1 MSSLRLAVEDR
12 KADAVAHL
20 AAARSQNTGPAFWGN
35 LLKIKTAVSVQLS
48 FSLPDFHIWKDNR
61 LYLIYK
67 KKIQGTAA
75 DNTPAELLCLNKLL
89 LYGMI

>member
-48 FSLPDFHIWKDNR
+48 FSLSSFIYGYESGYTDSNR
-61 LYLIYK
+61 K
-67 KKIQGTAA
+67 EGNAVK
-75 DNTPAELLCLNKLL
+75 
-89 LYGMI
+89 

>member
-1 MSSLRLAVEDR
+1 MSGLRLAVEDR

-48 FSLPDFHIWKDNR
+48 FLF
-61 LYLIYK
+61 
-67 KKIQGTAA
+67 IQFTAF
-75 DNTPAELLCLNKLL
+75 
-89 LYGMI
+89 

>member
-48 FSLPDFHIWKDNR
+48 FSLPSFIYEYESGYTDSNR
-61 LYLIYK
+61 K
-67 KKIQGTAA
+67 EGNAVK
-75 DNTPAELLCLNKLL
+75 
-89 LYGMI
+89 

>member
-1 MSSLRLAVEDR
+1 MDDR

-48 FSLPDFHIWKDNR
+48 FSLSYQIVHLFHIRGWKRYTISTENM
-61 LYLIYK
+61 
-67 KKIQGTAA
+67 
-75 DNTPAELLCLNKLL
+75 
-89 LYGMI
+89 GMPIK

>member
-48 FSLPDFHIWKDNR
+48 FSLSSF
-61 LYLIYK
+61 IYGYESGYTDSIRK
-67 KKIQGTAA
+67 EGNAVK
-75 DNTPAELLCLNKLL
+75 
-89 LYGMI
+89 